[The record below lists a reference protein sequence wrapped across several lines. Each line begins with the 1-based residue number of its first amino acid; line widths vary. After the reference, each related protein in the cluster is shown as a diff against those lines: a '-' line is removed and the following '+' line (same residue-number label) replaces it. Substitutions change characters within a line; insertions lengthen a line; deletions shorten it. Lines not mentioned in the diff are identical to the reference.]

1 MFKQSKFKSLVV
13 SAFALSALS
22 LSLPFASQAQTEI
35 PEAFAN
41 GNRPRMALVRQLA
54 DGEFFAR
61 YLAGAQSQA
70 GELGIE
76 LIESNA
82 RGDDAQH
89 AINFETAIQQGVDA
103 IIVDHGKTDTLQPL
117 IDQAVSQGIKVVTF
131 DLVVNNPEVPEIE
144 QDDLQIGFTLS
155 RHVAVETGGNANV
168 LYVNVNGFAPLDKR
182 DKIWQVFRWRYP
194 GLNQIA
200 QVGAVT
206 SATAADTQT
215 RVEAALA
222 ENPDI
227 NVIVTTWDE
236 FAKGATQAV
245 IQAGRADDIRIYGVD
260 IGTEDI
266 QILTAENSPW
276 QATVATD
283 SYNVGR
289 LAVRTAAALIG
300 GEEVPKYLLV
310 EPTLI
315 TRDFLLA
322 NNITNINEL
331 VAALPELGES
341 DLSWYPWIEEVIA
354 ANQ

>member
-1 MFKQSKFKSLVV
+1 MFKLVKAKTFLASALVLSTLSLGIGAQAQVEIPD
-13 SAFALSALS
+13 AFAD
-22 LSLPFASQAQTEI
+22 
-35 PEAFAN
+35 
-41 GNRPRMALVRQLA
+41 GNHPRVALVRQLA

-70 GELGIE
+70 NELGIE

-103 IIVDHGKTDTLQPL
+103 IIVDHGRPDTLQPL
-117 IDQAVSQGIKVVTF
+117 IDQAVAQGIEVVAF

-155 RHVAVETGGNANV
+155 RYVALQHSGNANV
-168 LYVNVNGFAPLDKR
+168 LYVNVNGYAPLDKR
-182 DKIWQVFRWRYP
+182 DRVWQVFRWRYP
-194 GLNQIA
+194 GLNQVA

-206 SATAADTQT
+206 SSTAADTQT
-215 RVEAALA
+215 RVEAALT
-222 ENPDI
+222 ENPEID
-227 NVIVTTWDE
+227 VIVATWDE

-245 IQAGRADDIRIYGVD
+245 IQAGRAGDISIYGVD
-260 IGTEDI
+260 IGTQDI
-266 QILTAENSPW
+266 QIITAEDSPW

-283 SYNVGR
+283 SYSVGR
-289 LAVRTAAALIG
+289 LAVRTAAALLG
-300 GEEVPKYLLV
+300 GEDVPKYLLV

-315 TRDFLLA
+315 TRDFLLE
-322 NNITNINEL
+322 NNITNIDEL
-331 VAALPELGES
+331 VAALPVLGES
-341 DLSWYPWIEEVIA
+341 SLSWYPWLEEVIA